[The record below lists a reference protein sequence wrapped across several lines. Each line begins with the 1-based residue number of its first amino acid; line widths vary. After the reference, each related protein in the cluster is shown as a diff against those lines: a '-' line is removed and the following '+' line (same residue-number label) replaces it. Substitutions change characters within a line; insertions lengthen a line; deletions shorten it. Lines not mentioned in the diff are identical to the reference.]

1 MQQAIQDLFQQYE
14 RQTNAALAGKA
25 DIVALLELYD
35 DVFIGSSPT
44 GVMTGK
50 KDQEFQKALTAGFAR
65 NCQIGARRMEIEAM
79 RIEPIDT
86 IHAVVHVDWRA
97 RYELDDALR
106 TIDFSNAYLTRVVDG
121 KARVFGWITG
131 DEEAELHK
139 HGVI

>member
-14 RQTNAALAGKA
+14 RQTNAALAGKS
-25 DIVALLELYD
+25 DIEALMELYD
-35 DVFIGSSPT
+35 DAFIGSSPA
-44 GVMTGK
+44 GVMTGT
-50 KDQEFQKALTAGFAR
+50 KDHEFQKALTAGFSR
-65 NCQIGARRMEIEAM
+65 NCQIGAQRMEIEAM

-97 RYELDDALR
+97 RYESGGAR
-106 TIDFSNAYLTRVVDG
+106 KTIDFSSAYLTRVVDG

-131 DEEAELHK
+131 DEEAELQK